1 MRPLEGHTT
10 KKNENNIPIGIRT
23 ADSAYTIRAC
33 DPTDH
38 RHWNLHRIIHSS
50 LSYYSWWQ
58 HDHHGQRNGDPHW
71 QFRRNPNRTRLR
83 DNSSRRLIHRQR
95 HGTFTGTLDGALGT
109 LVITGHST
117 GVGGTGAGGFVVN
130 DGTGALEDIH
140 GYGPFQFTATGPTS
154 TTGTYSVTIHT

>member
-38 RHWNLHRIIHSS
+38 RHWNLHRIIHGS

-58 HDHHGQRNGDPHW
+58 HDHRGQRDGSFIASD
-71 QFRRNPNRTRLR
+71 T
-83 DNSSRRLIHRQR
+83 
-95 HGTFTGTLDGALGT
+95 GTFTGTLDGALGT

-130 DGTGALEDIH
+130 NGTGGLEDIH
-140 GYGPFQFTATGPTS
+140 GYGPFKFTATGPTS

>member
-10 KKNENNIPIGIRT
+10 KKKENNIPIGIRT

-38 RHWNLHRIIHSS
+38 RHWNLHRIIHGS

-58 HDHHGQRNGDPHW
+58 HDHRGQRNATLTGS
-71 QFRRNPNRTRLR
+71 FAGTRIAQG
-83 DNSSRRLIHRQR
+83 SEIIHPDGSFIASDT
-95 HGTFTGTLDGALGT
+95 GTFTGTLDGALGT
-109 LVITGHST
+109 LVIAGHST

-154 TTGTYSVTIHT
+154 TTGTYSVTIHA

>member
-1 MRPLEGHTT
+1 MKTIFLLAFALLTVLTPFAHATPPTT
-10 KKNENNIPIGIRT
+10 ATGTFTASFTVLSVTTAGGNTIIAVNET
-23 ADSAYTIRAC
+23 ATLTGSFAGTRIAQGSE
-33 DPTDH
+33 
-38 RHWNLHRIIHSS
+38 IIHPDGSFIAS
-50 LSYYSWWQ
+50 
-58 HDHHGQRNGDPHW
+58 D
-71 QFRRNPNRTRLR
+71 T
-83 DNSSRRLIHRQR
+83 
-95 HGTFTGTLDGALGT
+95 GTFTGTLDGALGT

>member
-10 KKNENNIPIGIRT
+10 KKNENNLPIGIRT
-23 ADSAYTIRAC
+23 ADSSYTIRAC
-33 DPTDH
+33 DPPT
-38 RHWNLHRIIHSS
+38 
-50 LSYYSWWQ
+50 
-58 HDHHGQRNGDPHW
+58 
-71 QFRRNPNRTRLR
+71 TAT
-83 DNSSRRLIHRQR
+83 
-95 HGTFTGTLDGALGT
+95 GTFTASFTVLSVTTAGGNTIITVNETATLTGSFAGIRIAQLGT